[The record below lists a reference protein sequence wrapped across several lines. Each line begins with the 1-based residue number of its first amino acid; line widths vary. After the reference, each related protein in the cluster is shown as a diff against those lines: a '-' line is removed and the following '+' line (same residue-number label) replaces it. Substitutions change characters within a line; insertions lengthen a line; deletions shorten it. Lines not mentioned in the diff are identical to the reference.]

1 MKRRLLLS
9 MMLVLAWMGAA
20 RADEVTIGS
29 KTTTIYTLPFN
40 TYDRYSLSQ
49 QIYTA
54 DEIGMAGTITSLSFM
69 YTKGFIANGIK
80 IYLKEVD
87 KTFFDYNQD
96 MVPVTEDDL
105 VFSGGFSVAQEDW
118 TTITLKNPFDY
129 SGSKNLLVCFYD
141 TNNEN
146 YGSIC
151 TAYTIQAVSGQNRAI
166 YYSDASFISLD
177 NINNFSGS
185 NKHVAGYRNYIKI
198 GITSKYTEPE
208 TLTVYDGTS
217 ISEYVPAYMYYF
229 DDFTRSQFVI
239 PSSNLGDMASKTI
252 TSMTFYT
259 QTEDILYTTLATVDV
274 YLKEVDYTRINEFE
288 PKTSD
293 AIVYQGTLSVV
304 SAEGCGTLTIDFDE
318 PFPYSGGNLLI
329 GIENT
334 TNKGYNLIKFYGKAV
349 TDASVAGTNE
359 NSLDEV
365 TATQRNFIPKTTFT
379 YVVPNS
385 TICEK
390 PKNLTVSDITGT
402 TAKVSWE
409 SDADRWEVEFKS
421 YASDT
426 WLGPL
431 TVTQPMF
438 NITDG
443 LQTGT
448 TYQVRVRT
456 VCDATHSSKW
466 VETSFVTGV
475 ISPPVNSTP
484 VTYYYRGVSYS
495 SNGAS
500 EIETPV
506 QMVKDGNTVYIQGLA
521 SDGNGNVLPDAWAR
535 GTLSGTTLTIPTG
548 QYMGEYK
555 GHQIYLLGCD
565 YDSENIEDITFTYS
579 VESNTYTLNNYLYV
593 NTKIDDLYYFC
604 YIQSGA
610 VINTVAPPSLV
621 EVPDGITIETN
632 WKIDGNYSYGST
644 KNPVEK
650 AIEVAFDG
658 NDVYIKGI
666 PYYFPDAW
674 MKGTINGNTATFA
687 SGQFVGEDNYGK
699 EYMVGSNNLED
710 VVDIV
715 FSFDSS
721 TKTFVLTTPYLVE
734 NSQES
739 LITKYWGY
747 YDRLTVC
754 QGEAYVP
761 QEVVVPENLVTEA
774 YVWTGKTVEYDDD
787 KNPVYTEFTKFVNIG
802 FDGNDVYVQGLCH
815 DIPDAW
821 VKGTKSNN
829 TVTFTSG
836 QYYGSRNYL
845 GADYPFY
852 FVGFN
857 GTTNCDVS
865 FTYDSTTKTF
875 TTDTNTW
882 IYLNKHY
889 QYDYAYERYSENK
902 WTCIVEKAGKP
913 ADPSFNKVILE
924 GTSYPYVTL
933 DVPIFDVNGNPMNP
947 YKLYYS
953 LYSDVEHVVQSI
965 VFTTDLYK
973 NLDETI
979 TEVPYNYTD
988 DYDFYEGGSRVYL
1001 NQDKDELA
1009 TFNRIGVQSIYYG
1022 GLTEGQPGNKS
1033 NIVWYNIKEFTTPI
1047 SITTGIDNGQ
1057 RDSVEGQ
1064 KDDWYTIDGQ
1074 KMSGKPTKKGVYIHN
1089 GKAVIK

>member
-1 MKRRLLLS
+1 
-9 MMLVLAWMGAA
+9 MMLVLAWIGAA

-29 KTTTIYTLPFN
+29 QSGANYMLPFN
-40 TYDRYSLSQ
+40 TNDCYSLTQ

-69 YTKGFIANGIK
+69 YNKGFIANNIK
-80 IYLKEVD
+80 IYLKEVEN
-87 KTFFDYNQD
+87 TFFYDNRD
-96 MVPVTEDDL
+96 IVPVTEDDL
-105 VFSGGFSVAQEDW
+105 AFSGGFSVAQEDW
-118 TTITLKNPFDY
+118 TTITLQKPFEY

-141 TNNEN
+141 TNNDSP
-146 YGSIC
+146 GSNC
-151 TAYTIQAVSGQNRAI
+151 RAYTIQGVSGLYQSI
-166 YYSDASFISLD
+166 CYSDASFISLD
-177 NINNFSGS
+177 NISNFSG
-185 NKHVAGYRNYIKI
+185 NRNILVNRNYIKI
-198 GITSKYTEPE
+198 GITPINTDPQ
-208 TLTVYDGTS
+208 TLTVYDGTTTRN
-217 ISEYVPAYMYYF
+217 EVPAFIYYF

-239 PSSNLGDMASKTI
+239 PSSDLGDMAGKTI
-252 TSMTFYT
+252 TSMMFYT
-259 QTEDILYTTLATVDV
+259 TTDNVPYTTLETVDV
-274 YLKEVDYTRINEFE
+274 YLKEVDYTTISAFE
-288 PKTSD
+288 PKTND
-293 AIVYQGTLSVV
+293 AIVYQGTLSVE
-304 SAEGCGTLTIDFDE
+304 SADDGGTLTIDFDE
-318 PFPYSGGNLLI
+318 PFPFSGGNLLV

-334 TNKGYNLIKFYGKAV
+334 TDLGYKSIKFYGQTV
-349 TDASVAGTNE
+349 DGASISGYNE
-359 NSLDEV
+359 SSLDEV
-365 TATQRNFIPKTTFT
+365 EATQCDFIPKTTFT
-379 YVVPNS
+379 YAPNG
-385 TICEK
+385 TICAK
-390 PKNLTVSDITGT
+390 PKKLTVSEITET
-402 TAKVSWE
+402 SATVSWE
-409 SDADRWEVEFKS
+409 SDAGRWEVEYKS

-448 TYQVRVRT
+448 TYQVRVRA

-466 VETSFVTGV
+466 AETSFLTGV
-475 ISPPVNSTP
+475 ISPPDNSTP
-484 VTYYYRGVSYS
+484 VTYYYRGVSCN
-495 SNGAS
+495 SNGTS
-500 EIETPV
+500 EFEAPV
-506 QMVKDGNTVYIQGLA
+506 QLVKDGNTVYIQGLA
-521 SDGNGNVLPDAWAR
+521 SDGNGHILPDAWAR

-548 QYMGEYK
+548 QYMGEYDK
-555 GHQIYLLGCD
+555 YQIYLLG
-565 YDSENIEDITFTYS
+565 YDIDSKNIEDITFTYS
-579 VESNTYTLNNYLYV
+579 VESNTYTLNNYLIV
-593 NTKIDDLYYFC
+593 NAKIDGLYYYY

-610 VINTVAPPSLV
+610 VINTVAPLSLV

-632 WKIDGNYSYGST
+632 WKIDGNFFKNGS
-644 KNPVEK
+644 NIAVER

-687 SGQFVGEDNYGK
+687 SGQFVGEDDYGE

-734 NSQES
+734 NTQES

-754 QGEAYVP
+754 QGELYVP
-761 QEVVVPENLVTEA
+761 QKVVVPENLVAEA

-802 FDGNDVYVQGLCH
+802 FDGNDVYVQGLCN

-836 QYYGSRNYL
+836 QYYGTYKPSW
-845 GADYPFY
+845 GDYPYY

-857 GTTNCDVS
+857 GSANCDVQ

-875 TTDTNTW
+875 TTNTW
-882 IYLNKHY
+882 IGLNGHY
-889 QYDYAYERYSENK
+889 QYDYAYERYTDNK
-902 WTCIVEKAGKP
+902 WTYFVEKAGKP
-913 ADPSFNKVILE
+913 ADPSFKEVIFE
-924 GTSYPYVTL
+924 GTSWPRVEL
-933 DVPIFDVNGNPMNP
+933 DVPIYDVNGNMMNI
-947 YKLYYS
+947 YKLYYI
-953 LYSDVEHVVQSI
+953 LYSDVEHVVQPI

-973 NLDETI
+973 YLDETI

-988 DYDFYEGGSRVYL
+988 NYDFYKGGSKVYL
-1001 NQDKDELA
+1001 NQDKDELD

-1022 GLTEGQPGNKS
+1022 GLAEGQPGNKS

-1047 SITTGIDNGQ
+1047 SITTDIDNGQ
-1057 RDSVEGQ
+1057 SDSVKDQ

-1074 KMSGKPTKKGVYIHN
+1074 KLSGKPTKKGVYIHH